1 MSTTLITI
9 ASVGWLFG
17 LCIVYG
23 KLIKRNV
30 QGCTEDA
37 AVFACLSGFVAF
49 AAVAALLEWLR

>member
-1 MSTTLITI
+1 MTTTLITI
-9 ASVGWLFG
+9 ASIAWLLG

-37 AVFACLSGFVAF
+37 AVFACFSGFVAF
-49 AAVAALLEWLR
+49 AALAALLEWLQ

>member
-1 MSTTLITI
+1 MSTAMITI
-9 ASVGWLFG
+9 ASVAWLLG
-17 LCIVYG
+17 LCVVYG

>member
-9 ASVGWLFG
+9 ASVGWLLG

-23 KLIKRNV
+23 KLVKRNV

-37 AVFACLSGFVAF
+37 AVFGCLSGFVVF
-49 AAVAALLEWLR
+49 AGVAALLEWLR